1 MRYRDYDITLRTAE
15 EVSKLGSTPVEIAKL
30 IGCPAQVVRSW
41 LNGEFT
47 PSAHYLRRFHE
58 VGCDVLYILTGTH
71 YNLLGGEIHA
81 RPKSN

>member
-15 EVSKLGSTPVEIAKL
+15 EVSKLGSTAVEIAKI

-58 VGCDVLYILTGTH
+58 VGCDILYILTGTH
-71 YNLLGGEIHA
+71 YIISGGETHA
-81 RPKSN
+81 RLNSH